1 MFSYR
6 RWAYIN
12 NYTNDNRARR
22 YKAHV
27 SIVGTTQL
35 HLRNP
40 YIIAWW
46 SAAFPGFGHLLLSK
60 YLRGYALFIWEV
72 IINLKAHVNMAMIYS
87 FQGNIDMAKEVL
99 NTRWLLMYI
108 PVYLFA
114 IWDSYRTTVD
124 LNKVSLLAEH
134 EGHRFNTFSMGSTE
148 INYLDKRNPLLAIMW
163 SLFLP
168 GLGQLYINRIMTS
181 FFVVVWLVT
190 FFYFSHFLEA
200 ISLLFLGKVN
210 EATSVL
216 NPEWLLLIPS
226 HYGFAVYDAY
236 VNTVENNKLYES
248 EQRQYLKET
257 YQPKGFQIQKGQK
270 VK

>member
-1 MFSYR
+1 MD
-6 RWAYIN
+6 
-12 NYTNDNRARR
+12 NYTNDNTARR

-27 SIVGTTQL
+27 SILGTTQL

-72 IINLKAHVNMAMIYS
+72 VVNIKAHVNSAMIYS

-99 NTRWLLMYI
+99 DTRWLLMYI

-124 LNKVSLLAEH
+124 LNKVYLLADRE
-134 EGHRFNTFSMGSTE
+134 EHRFNSFSIGALE
-148 INYLDKRNPLLAIMW
+148 INYLDKRSPIVSLMW
-163 SLFLP
+163 SLFIP
-168 GLGQLYINRIMTS
+168 GLGQLYIHRIITALFGIVS
-181 FFVVVWLVT
+181 LVV
-190 FFYFSHFLEA
+190 FFYYSHFLEA
-200 ISLLFLGKVN
+200 VSLLFLGNVK

-216 NPEWLLLIPS
+216 NPEWLLFLPS
-226 HYGFAVYDAY
+226 HYGFAMYDSY
-236 VNTVENNKLYES
+236 INTVENNKLFE
-248 EQRQYLKET
+248 KELRNHLT
-257 YQPKGFQIQKGQK
+257 ENYQSKSFQILKGQK